1 MESNNYKKFIEWK
14 VKPLK
19 KDGPKTLD
27 EFLLVNNITQEEVN
41 EFVSKAEF
49 ADDILAETLSWAKTK
64 TPEMLHILYDQVRSS
79 KSVSAVE
86 KFLTIA
92 HELNKKKDEKSNN
105 YQINFFGNIDDD
117 KFKRIAAREVGFSLP
132 SGEEAVN

>member
-1 MESNNYKKFIEWK
+1 MEPNKYKDFINWK

-19 KDGPKTLD
+19 KDDPKSL
-27 EFLLVNNITQEEVN
+27 EEYLIVNDITQEEIN
-41 EFVSKAEF
+41 EFVGKPEF

-64 TPEMLHILYDQVRSS
+64 TPEMLHILYDQVRSN
-79 KSVSAVE
+79 KSVTAVE